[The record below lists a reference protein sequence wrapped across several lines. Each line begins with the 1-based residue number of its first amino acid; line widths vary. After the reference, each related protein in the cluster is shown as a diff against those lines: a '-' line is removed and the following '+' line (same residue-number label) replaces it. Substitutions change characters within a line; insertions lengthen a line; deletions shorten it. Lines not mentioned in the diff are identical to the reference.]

1 MGNSACYLTIRTM
14 LQDGSLIMSYSDLVK
29 TLELLASQN
38 LITTDEHQELLELAQ
53 EMKLLNIKRT
63 HQ

>member
-14 LQDGSLIMSYSDLVK
+14 LQDGSLIMSYSELVK
-29 TLELLASQN
+29 TLELLVSQN

>member
-29 TLELLASQN
+29 TLELLASEN
-38 LITTDEHQELLELAQ
+38 LITADEHQELLELAQ
-53 EMKLLNIKRT
+53 EIKLLNIKRKL
-63 HQ
+63 Q